1 METTAAMDM
10 TMIERCRDQIDQIDG
25 QLMSLLAARFQVCL
39 QVGRLKETMGLPM
52 MQNAR
57 IADVLL
63 RTAQK
68 AAQHGVSLPFA
79 ETMWRMIIE
88 EACRL
93 ERETAAGEPS

>member
-1 METTAAMDM
+1 M
-10 TMIERCRDQIDQIDG
+10 TPIERCRDQIDQIDG
-25 QLMSLLAARFQVCL
+25 QLMALLAARFEVCL

-52 MQNAR
+52 MQNGR
-57 IADVLL
+57 IVEVLR
-63 RTAQK
+63 RTTQK

-93 ERETAAGEPS
+93 ERDTALGPRS